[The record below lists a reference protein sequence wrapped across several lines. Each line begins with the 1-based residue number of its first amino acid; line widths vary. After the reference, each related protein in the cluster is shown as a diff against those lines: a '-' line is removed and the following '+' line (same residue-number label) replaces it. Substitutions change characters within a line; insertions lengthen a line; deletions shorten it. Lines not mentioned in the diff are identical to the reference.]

1 MFIAHTIIIL
11 LYYYIPE
18 LKEKYL
24 QEKLSSSSTAQTLT
38 DTLED
43 PTAAT
48 DAPPTKRTC
57 MNSDN
62 ILNQTN
68 PPVALTPS
76 TSSSPQTT
84 PHQCP
89 IQIFAG
95 YLKSLYKRRKLP
107 AYGKWPP
114 TPSKQFIN
122 LVVILKEKVSR
133 ATADDFTK
141 ATLRGKSDDI
151 FQKKKRIHFSDLAKT
166 KDGEPAQLVLVEGA
180 PGIGKST
187 FAWEACR
194 KWGAGEILQQYELM
208 VLLRLRE
215 KRVQQATT
223 IADLFYYSRNADI
236 KQRVVEEIE
245 NSDGAG
251 VLLVLEGFD
260 ELPAQLRTEDS
271 LFMDIIK
278 GERLTKATILVTS
291 RHWASRPLLLNDELH
306 RPLSQHIEILGF
318 TRKDI
323 EDYLECMTFDDPSL
337 LPGLKQYL
345 SCYPIIASMMY
356 VPLNC
361 AIVLEVYRESR
372 SDVNQLI
379 PKTMTELYT
388 SLVRTLLIRYLHDH
402 PECGDKYKNKSLP
415 NFHDLPEPVYEQFCE
430 LARIAYEGICNDEQI
445 IFTDLPDGFE
455 TLGLMQCVPELYV
468 DQGAVVSYNFLHLTL
483 QEFLAAYHVSL
494 MPGDMQIEHFLKAN
508 DSVMMEFTAGLT
520 KLDFKEEKLA
530 QFISF
535 IDDQYDQGWDP
546 SIFYLLFEAQNANLL
561 QKLRNSQILKFENKS
576 SFIDSRGP
584 FAFYMLGYCV
594 AHSNCKWDILMEEI
608 EYEEARMFIRG
619 TENCIASNCGKIIS
633 LDVYYVDLMSVPLTN
648 LPLRLLTELT
658 KLATYAEGGWNDLA
672 ELVLHA
678 PQLRELDLRCCTF
691 PPGSAVQLF
700 NSLCSLHSFTTL
712 DASERDPYFTD
723 EYDLYPEDCQAL
735 GKLLSSSKS
744 LTKLDIHSRSL
755 ADSESGI
762 EYISNGLKQSTLHD
776 LDISRCGL
784 DSNGAHLIAD
794 ALCYNDTL
802 RELHMSYNP
811 IGDDGATTLA
821 NMLIRNQILQ
831 TLDMESC
838 DITELGPIKLAEAL
852 CFNSTIMKIKLSGN
866 TIKDQGVYALAQM
879 LTRNQ
884 ILNFFELQH
893 CDITELGAIKLAEAL
908 CLNST
913 LTKIDLSDN
922 AIKDQGA
929 CALAQML
936 TRNQSL
942 SELDIQCCSISGV
955 GASHLARAL
964 SANHSITHIGL
975 TGNDLTTL
983 PHSDMST
990 DPRLRF

>member
-1 MFIAHTIIIL
+1 
-11 LYYYIPE
+11 
-18 LKEKYL
+18 
-24 QEKLSSSSTAQTLT
+24 LSSSTTQTLT
-38 DTLED
+38 HTSED
-43 PTAAT
+43 PAAAI
-48 DAPPTKRTC
+48 DAPPRKRFCT
-57 MNSDN
+57 NSDIN
-62 ILNQTN
+62 ILSQPN
-68 PPVALTPS
+68 PLAPS
-76 TSSSPQTT
+76 NSSPQTT

-89 IQIFAG
+89 IKIFAG
-95 YLKSLYKRRKLP
+95 YLRSLYKSRKLP

-151 FQKKKRIHFSDLAKT
+151 FQKKKRIQFSDLAKT

-194 KWGAGEILQQYELM
+194 KWGAGKILQQYELM

-215 KRVQQATT
+215 KRVQQAKT
-223 IADLFYYSRNADI
+223 IADLFYYSRSADV
-236 KQRVVEEIE
+236 KQSVVEEIE
-245 NSDGAG
+245 RSDGAG

-278 GERLTKATILVTS
+278 GERLTKATILITS

-323 EDYLECMTFDDPSL
+323 EEYLECMTFDDPSL
-337 LPGLKQYL
+337 LPALQKYL

-361 AIVLEVYRESR
+361 TIVLEVYRESR
-372 SDVNQLI
+372 SNVNQLI

-402 PECGDKYKNKSLP
+402 PKYGDKYKNKTLP
-415 NFHDLPEPVYEQFCE
+415 DFRDLPEPVYEQFCE

-494 MPGDMQIEHFLKAN
+494 MPGDMQIEHFLKAS
-508 DSVMMEFTAGLT
+508 DSMMMEFTAGLT

-535 IDDQYDQGWDP
+535 IDDQRGQGWDP

-561 QKLRNSQILKFENKS
+561 QELKNSHIKFKNEDS
-576 SFIDSRGP
+576 RIGSRGP
-584 FAFYMLGYCV
+584 FDFYMLGYCV
-594 AHSNCKWDILMEEI
+594 AHSNCKWNITMNEI
-608 EYEEARMFIRG
+608 GYDEAGMFVRG
-619 TENCIASNCGKIIS
+619 SKNCNASNCGKIVS
-633 LDVYYVDLMSVPLTN
+633 LYVSYADFKSVPLTN
-648 LPLRLLTELT
+648 LPSCLLSELIYIKT
-658 KLATYAEGGWNDLA
+658 CADGDWNDLA

-678 PQLRELDLRCCTF
+678 PQLHKLYLENCRF
-691 PPGSAVQLF
+691 PPGSTVQWF
-700 NSLCSLHSFTTL
+700 ESLCSLHSFTTL
-712 DASERDPYFTD
+712 RVCYEVD
-723 EYDLYPEDCQAL
+723 EEGDLSPEDCQAL
-735 GKLLSSSKS
+735 GRLLSTSKS
-744 LTKLDIHSRSL
+744 LTNLDIHGRPL
-755 ADSESGI
+755 LDPGI

-776 LDISRCGL
+776 LNISSCGL
-784 DSNGAHLIAD
+784 DSNGAHLIAE
-794 ALCYNDTL
+794 ALCYNHTL
-802 RELHMSYNP
+802 RELDMSNNP
-811 IGDDGATTLA
+811 IGDDGAT
-821 NMLIRNQILQ
+821 
-831 TLDMESC
+831 
-838 DITELGPIKLAEAL
+838 
-852 CFNSTIMKIKLSGN
+852 
-866 TIKDQGVYALAQM
+866 ALAKM

-884 ILNFFELQH
+884 TLQTIDMQW
-893 CDITELGAIKLAEAL
+893 CDITELGATELAEAL

-913 LTKIDLSDN
+913 LTKINLSGN

-942 SELDIQCCSISGV
+942 SELDIQGCSISGV

-964 SANHSITHIGL
+964 LANHSITHIWL
-975 TGNDLTTL
+975 ATNNMTL
-983 PHSDMST
+983 SPYSGISI
-990 DPRLRF
+990 DPRLIGDCVGMLNKP

>member
-1 MFIAHTIIIL
+1 M
-11 LYYYIPE
+11 
-18 LKEKYL
+18 
-24 QEKLSSSSTAQTLT
+24 
-38 DTLED
+38 
-43 PTAAT
+43 
-48 DAPPTKRTC
+48 
-57 MNSDN
+57 
-62 ILNQTN
+62 
-68 PPVALTPS
+68 
-76 TSSSPQTT
+76 
-84 PHQCP
+84 
-89 IQIFAG
+89 
-95 YLKSLYKRRKLP
+95 
-107 AYGKWPP
+107 
-114 TPSKQFIN
+114 
-122 LVVILKEKVSR
+122 SR

-215 KRVQQATT
+215 KRVQQAKT
-223 IADLFYYSRNADI
+223 IADLFYYKDSADV
-236 KQRVVEEIE
+236 KQRVVEEVRY
-245 NSDGAG
+245 NNGAG

-260 ELPAQLRTEDS
+260 ELPGQLWTEDS

-402 PECGDKYKNKSLP
+402 PEYGDEYKNKSLP
-415 NFHDLPEPVYEQFCE
+415 SFHDLPEPVYEQFCE

-445 IFTDLPDGFE
+445 IFSDLPDGFE

-494 MPGDMQIEHFLKAN
+494 MPGDMQIEHFLKVN
-508 DSVMMEFTAGLT
+508 NSMMMEFTAGHT
-520 KLDFKEEKLA
+520 KLDFKEEKVT

-535 IDDQYDQGWDP
+535 VDDQRGQGWHP
-546 SIFYLLFEAQNANLL
+546 SIFYLLFEAQNAGLL
-561 QKLRNSQILKFENKS
+561 QKLKNSQIIEFKYSNSYLG
-576 SFIDSRGP
+576 SRGP
-584 FAFYMLGYCV
+584 FDFYMLGYCL
-594 AHSNCKWDILMEEI
+594 AHSNCKWDITMEHI
-608 EYEEARMFIRG
+608 GYEEARMFVRG
-619 TENCIASNCGKIIS
+619 SDKCNASKCGKIVS
-633 LDVYYVDLMSVPLTN
+633 LNVHYPDQGVIESVPLTN
-648 LPLRLLTELT
+648 LPLCLLSELT
-658 KLATYAEGGWNDLA
+658 YIKTFADGGWNDLA

-678 PQLRELDLRCCTF
+678 PQLRELCLTLSTF
-691 PPGSAVQLF
+691 PPGSTVQLF
-700 NSLCSLHSFTTL
+700 NCLCSLHFFTTL
-712 DASERDPYFTD
+712 SVDNDSDRDLP
-723 EYDLYPEDCQAL
+723 PEDCQAL
-735 GKLLSSSKS
+735 GRLLSTSKS
-744 LTKLDIHSRSL
+744 LTKLDISRRSL
-755 ADSESGI
+755 VDPGI
-762 EYISNGLKQSTLHD
+762 EYISNGLKQSTLHN
-776 LDISRCGL
+776 LDVSHCGL

-794 ALCYNDTL
+794 ALCYNHTL
-802 RELHMSYNP
+802 RELDMNGNP

-821 NMLIRNQILQ
+821 QMLIRNQTLK
-831 TLDMESC
+831 TLDMRDC
-838 DITELGPIKLAEAL
+838 YI
-852 CFNSTIMKIKLSGN
+852 
-866 TIKDQGVYALAQM
+866 V
-879 LTRNQ
+879 
-884 ILNFFELQH
+884 
-893 CDITELGAIKLAEAL
+893 ELGAIKLAEAL

-913 LTKIDLSDN
+913 LTEIDLSGN
-922 AIKDQGA
+922 AIKDQGT

-942 SELDIQCCSISGV
+942 SELDLRECSISGV

-964 SANHSITHIGL
+964 LANHSITRIGL
-975 TGNDLTTL
+975 AGNNITTL
-983 PHSDMST
+983 PHSDMSI
-990 DPRLRF
+990 DPRLHLHY

>member
-1 MFIAHTIIIL
+1 M
-11 LYYYIPE
+11 
-18 LKEKYL
+18 
-24 QEKLSSSSTAQTLT
+24 QEKLSSSTTQTLT
-38 DTLED
+38 QTSED
-43 PTAAT
+43 PPAAP
-48 DAPPTKRTC
+48 DIPPTKRICT
-57 MNSDN
+57 NSEN

-68 PPVALTPS
+68 PTVALAPS
-76 TSSSPQTT
+76 MSSSPQTT

-89 IQIFAG
+89 IKIFAG
-95 YLKSLYKRRKLP
+95 YLRSLYKSRKLP

-166 KDGEPAQLVLVEGA
+166 EDGEPAQLVLVEGA

-215 KRVQQATT
+215 KRVQQSKT
-223 IADLFYYSRNADI
+223 IADLFYYSRSADV

-260 ELPAQLRTEDS
+260 ELPTQLRTEDS

-291 RHWASRPLLLNDELH
+291 RHWASRPLLRNDELH

-345 SCYPIIASMMY
+345 SCYPIITSMMY

-402 PECGDKYKNKSLP
+402 PEYGDKFKNKSLP

-494 MPGDMQIEHFLKAN
+494 MPGDMQIEHFLEES
-508 DSVMMEFTAGLT
+508 DSMMMEFTAGLT
-520 KLDFKEEKLA
+520 KLDFKEENLV

-535 IDDQYDQGWDP
+535 IDDQHDQGWDP
-546 SIFYLLFEAQNANLL
+546 SIFYLLFEAQNAKLL
-561 QKLRNSQILKFENKS
+561 QKLKNFQIKFDYEK
-576 SFIDSRGP
+576 SFIGSRGP
-584 FAFYMLGYCV
+584 FDLYMLGYCM
-594 AHSNCKWDILMEEI
+594 AHSNCKWDITMTDI
-608 EYEEARMFIRG
+608 GYEEARMFVSG
-619 TENCIASNCGKIIS
+619 SDNCSKSNCGKIIS
-633 LDVYYVDLMSVPLTN
+633 LFVYSADLESVPFTN
-648 LPLRLLTELT
+648 LPPCLLT
-658 KLATYAEGGWNDLA
+658 KLTNIKICAVGGWNDSGK
-672 ELVLHA
+672 LVRHA
-678 PQLRELDLRCCTF
+678 PQLRELDLSDSSF
-691 PPGSAVQLF
+691 PPESAVQLF

-712 DASERDPYFTD
+712 IVSD
-723 EYDLYPEDCQAL
+723 ESGIDSDLSPEDCQAL
-735 GKLLSSSKS
+735 GKLLSSSKN
-744 LTKLDIHSRSL
+744 LTKLDIAGRSL
-755 ADSESGI
+755 VDPGI
-762 EYISNGLKQSTLHD
+762 EYISNSLKQSTLLD
-776 LDISRCGL
+776 LNITYCGL

-794 ALCYNDTL
+794 ALCFNHTL
-802 RELHMSYNP
+802 RELDMRYNQA

-821 NMLIRNQILQ
+821 
-831 TLDMESC
+831 
-838 DITELGPIKLAEAL
+838 K
-852 CFNSTIMKIKLSGN
+852 
-866 TIKDQGVYALAQM
+866 M

-884 ILNFFELQH
+884 TLQILGMEH
-893 CDITELGAIKLAEAL
+893 CSITELGAIKLAEAL

-913 LTKIDLSDN
+913 LTKINLSGN
-922 AIKDQGA
+922 SIKDQGA

-964 SANHSITHIGL
+964 LANHSITHIL
-975 TGNDLTTL
+975 LAGNNITTL
-983 PHSDMST
+983 PHSDMSV
-990 DPRLRF
+990 DPRLHLH

>member
-1 MFIAHTIIIL
+1 MHTYMYTSFHDIVHCSHNNN
-11 LYYYIPE
+11 YYLYIPE
-18 LKEKYL
+18 LKGKYL
-24 QEKLSSSSTAQTLT
+24 QEKLSSSTQTLT
-38 DTLED
+38 DNISED
-43 PTAAT
+43 PPAGT
-48 DAPPTKRTC
+48 DAPPTKRIHVD
-57 MNSDN
+57 SDIN
-62 ILNQTN
+62 VPVLSQTN
-68 PPVALTPS
+68 PSLALAPS

-89 IQIFAG
+89 IKIFAG
-95 YLKSLYKRRKLP
+95 YLRSLYKSRKLP

-151 FQKKKRIHFSDLAKT
+151 FQKKRRIHFSDLAKT
-166 KDGEPAQLVLVEGA
+166 KDSEPAQLVLVEGA

-215 KRVQQATT
+215 KRVQQAKT
-223 IADLFYYSRNADI
+223 IADLFYYKDSADV
-236 KQRVVEEIE
+236 KQRVVEEVRY
-245 NSDGAG
+245 NNGAG

-260 ELPAQLRTEDS
+260 ELPTQLRTEDS
-271 LFMDIIK
+271 LLMDIIK

-306 RPLSQHIEILGF
+306 RPLSQHIEVLGF

-402 PECGDKYKNKSLP
+402 PKYGDEYKNKCLL

-445 IFTDLPDGFE
+445 IFIDLPDGFE

-494 MPGDMQIEHFLKAN
+494 MPGDMQIEHFLKTS
-508 DSVMMEFTAGLT
+508 DSMMMEFTAGLT
-520 KLDFKEEKLA
+520 KLDFKEEELA

-535 IDDQYDQGWDP
+535 LDDQHDQGWDL

-561 QKLRNSQILKFENKS
+561 QKLKNSQIIKFCS
-576 SFIDSRGP
+576 YYIGSRGP

-594 AHSNCKWDILMEEI
+594 AYSNCKWDITMNNI
-608 EYEEARMFIRG
+608 GYEDARMFVG
-619 TENCIASNCGKIIS
+619 GCDNCNASNCGKIVS
-633 LDVYYVDLMSVPLTN
+633 LHVHYPDQDVIESVPVTN
-648 LPLRLLTELT
+648 LPLCLLTELT
-658 KLATYAEGGWNDLA
+658 YIKTVADGGWNDLA

-678 PQLRELDLRCCTF
+678 PQLCELDLSECTF

-700 NSLCSLHSFTTL
+700 NCLCSLTSFTTL
-712 DASERDPYFTD
+712 TVPD
-723 EYDLYPEDCQAL
+723 EYTNNGLSPEDCQAL
-735 GKLLSSSKS
+735 GRLLSSSKS
-744 LTKLDIHSRSL
+744 LTKLDIHERPL
-755 ADSESGI
+755 LDRHI

-776 LDISRCGL
+776 LDISRCDLG
-784 DSNGAHLIAD
+784 SNEAHLIAD
-794 ALCYNDTL
+794 ALCYNHTL
-802 RELHMSYNP
+802 SKLDMSYNA

-821 NMLIRNQILQ
+821 RMLTGNQ
-831 TLDMESC
+831 TLITLDVGYC
-838 DITELGPIKLAEAL
+838 VITELG
-852 CFNSTIMKIKLSGN
+852 
-866 TIKDQGVYALAQM
+866 V
-879 LTRNQ
+879 
-884 ILNFFELQH
+884 
-893 CDITELGAIKLAEAL
+893 IKLAEAL

-913 LTKIDLSDN
+913 LTKIDLSGN
-922 AIKDQGA
+922 PIKDQGA

-942 SELDIQCCSISGV
+942 SELHIRYCSISGV

-964 SANHSITHIGL
+964 LANHSIAHILLGHNNIM
-975 TGNDLTTL
+975 TP
-983 PHSDMST
+983 PHSDNMFM

>member
-1 MFIAHTIIIL
+1 M
-11 LYYYIPE
+11 
-18 LKEKYL
+18 
-24 QEKLSSSSTAQTLT
+24 SSSTEQTLT
-38 DTLED
+38 ENNSGD
-43 PTAAT
+43 PPAAT
-48 DAPPTKRTC
+48 DAPPKKRVC
-57 MNSDN
+57 INSDN
-62 ILNQTN
+62 ALNQTN
-68 PPVALTPS
+68 ISVPLAPS

-89 IQIFAG
+89 IKIFAG
-95 YLKSLYKRRKLP
+95 YLRSLYESRKLP

-151 FQKKKRIHFSDLAKT
+151 FQKKKRIHFSNLAKT

-215 KRVQQATT
+215 KRVQQAKT
-223 IADLFYYSRNADI
+223 IADLFYYKDSADI
-236 KQRVVEEIE
+236 KQRVIEEVKYS
-245 NSDGAG
+245 NGAG

-402 PECGDKYKNKSLP
+402 PEYGDKYKSKSLP
-415 NFHDLPEPVYEQFCE
+415 SFHDLPEPVYEQFCE

-468 DQGAVVSYNFLHLTL
+468 DQGAVVSHNFLHLTL

-494 MPGDMQIEHFLKAN
+494 MPGDMQIEHFLKES
-508 DSVMMEFTAGLT
+508 DSMMMEFTAGLT

-535 IDDQYDQGWDP
+535 IDDQRGRGWDP
-546 SIFYLLFEAQNANLL
+546 SIFYLLFESQNANLL
-561 QKLRNSQILKFENKS
+561 QKLNFQIIRFNNEESHN
-576 SFIDSRGP
+576 FGSRGP
-584 FAFYMLGYCV
+584 FDFYMLGYCV
-594 AHSNCKWDILMEEI
+594 AHSNCKWDITMIEI
-608 EYEEARMFIRG
+608 GYEEARMFIRG
-619 TENCIASNCGKIIS
+619 SDSCNASDCGKIVS
-633 LDVYYVDLMSVPLTN
+633 LNVNYADYESFPLTN
-648 LPLRLLTELT
+648 LPQCVLTELT
-658 KLATYAEGGWNDLA
+658 SIKTIADGGWDDLA
-672 ELVLHA
+672 EFVPHA
-678 PQLRELDLRCCTF
+678 PLLRTLNLFQCAF
-691 PPGSAVQLF
+691 PPGSTVQLF

-712 DASERDPYFTD
+712 DISDDGNGF
-723 EYDLYPEDCQAL
+723 DLPPEDCQAL
-735 GKLLSSSKS
+735 GRLLSSSKS
-744 LTKLDIHSRSL
+744 LTKLDISGRSL
-755 ADSESGI
+755 VEPGI
-762 EYISNGLKQSTLHD
+762 E
-776 LDISRCGL
+776 
-784 DSNGAHLIAD
+784 
-794 ALCYNDTL
+794 
-802 RELHMSYNP
+802 
-811 IGDDGATTLA
+811 
-821 NMLIRNQILQ
+821 
-831 TLDMESC
+831 
-838 DITELGPIKLAEAL
+838 
-852 CFNSTIMKIKLSGN
+852 
-866 TIKDQGVYALAQM
+866 
-879 LTRNQ
+879 
-884 ILNFFELQH
+884 
-893 CDITELGAIKLAEAL
+893 
-908 CLNST
+908 
-913 LTKIDLSDN
+913 
-922 AIKDQGA
+922 
-929 CALAQML
+929 
-936 TRNQSL
+936 
-942 SELDIQCCSISGV
+942 
-955 GASHLARAL
+955 
-964 SANHSITHIGL
+964 
-975 TGNDLTTL
+975 
-983 PHSDMST
+983 
-990 DPRLRF
+990 

>member
-1 MFIAHTIIIL
+1 M
-11 LYYYIPE
+11 
-18 LKEKYL
+18 
-24 QEKLSSSSTAQTLT
+24 
-38 DTLED
+38 
-43 PTAAT
+43 
-48 DAPPTKRTC
+48 
-57 MNSDN
+57 
-62 ILNQTN
+62 
-68 PPVALTPS
+68 
-76 TSSSPQTT
+76 
-84 PHQCP
+84 
-89 IQIFAG
+89 
-95 YLKSLYKRRKLP
+95 
-107 AYGKWPP
+107 
-114 TPSKQFIN
+114 
-122 LVVILKEKVSR
+122 SR

-215 KRVQQATT
+215 KRVQQAKI
-223 IADLFYYSRNADI
+223 IADLFYYSRSADV

-278 GERLTKATILVTS
+278 GEKLTKATILVTS

-345 SCYPIIASMMY
+345 ICYPIIASMMY

-402 PECGDKYKNKSLP
+402 PGYGDRYKNKSLHS
-415 NFHDLPEPVYEQFCE
+415 FCDLPEPVYEQFCE

-494 MPGDMQIEHFLKAN
+494 MPGDMQIEHFLKAI
-508 DSVMMEFTAGLT
+508 DSMIVEFTAGLT
-520 KLDFKEEKLA
+520 KLDLREENLA

-535 IDDQYDQGWDP
+535 IDNQRGRGWDP
-546 SIFYLLFEAQNANLL
+546 SIFYLLFEAQNASLL
-561 QKLRNSQILKFENKS
+561 QNLKIIRFRNKNSYIG
-576 SFIDSRGP
+576 SRGP
-584 FAFYMLGYCV
+584 IDFYMLGYCV
-594 AHSNCKWDILMEEI
+594 AHSNCKWDITMEDVG
-608 EYEEARMFIRG
+608 YEEARMFVRG
-619 TENCIASNCGKIIS
+619 SNNCYESNCGKIVS
-633 LDVYYVDLMSVPLTN
+633 LYINSIDNKSVPLTN
-648 LPLRLLTELT
+648 IPPCLLTELT
-658 KLATYAEGGWNDLA
+658 FIETFAVGGWNDLA

-678 PQLRELDLRCCTF
+678 PQLRELYLSECIF
-691 PPGSAVQLF
+691 PSGSTVQFF
-700 NSLCSLHSFTTL
+700 NSLGSLHSFTTL
-712 DASERDPYFTD
+712 IVYTESCIDS
-723 EYDLYPEDCQAL
+723 DLLPEDCQAL
-735 GKLLSSSKS
+735 GRLLSSSKS
-744 LTKLDIHSRSL
+744 LTKLDISGRSL
-755 ADSESGI
+755 VDPGI

-776 LDISRCGL
+776 LNISCCEL

-794 ALCYNDTL
+794 ALCYNHTL
-802 RELHMSYNP
+802 RELDMSGNL
-811 IGDDGATTLA
+811 IGDDGATALA
-821 NMLIRNQILQ
+821 KMLIRNQ
-831 TLDMESC
+831 TLK
-838 DITELGPIKLAEAL
+838 TLKV
-852 CFNSTIMKIKLSGN
+852 
-866 TIKDQGVYALAQM
+866 QW
-879 LTRNQ
+879 
-884 ILNFFELQH
+884 
-893 CDITELGAIKLAEAL
+893 CDITELGAIKLTEAL

-913 LTKIDLSDN
+913 VTKIDFRGN

-942 SELDIQCCSISGV
+942 SELDLRECSISGV
-955 GASHLARAL
+955 GASQLARAL
-964 SANHSITHIGL
+964 LANRSITRIKL
-975 TGNDLTTL
+975 TRNITTL
-983 PHSDMST
+983 PHSDIST
-990 DPRLRF
+990 DPRLHLHY

>member
-1 MFIAHTIIIL
+1 M
-11 LYYYIPE
+11 
-18 LKEKYL
+18 
-24 QEKLSSSSTAQTLT
+24 
-38 DTLED
+38 
-43 PTAAT
+43 
-48 DAPPTKRTC
+48 
-57 MNSDN
+57 
-62 ILNQTN
+62 
-68 PPVALTPS
+68 
-76 TSSSPQTT
+76 
-84 PHQCP
+84 
-89 IQIFAG
+89 
-95 YLKSLYKRRKLP
+95 
-107 AYGKWPP
+107 
-114 TPSKQFIN
+114 
-122 LVVILKEKVSR
+122 SR

-215 KRVQQATT
+215 KRVQQAKT
-223 IADLFYYSRNADI
+223 IADLFYYSRSADV

-260 ELPAQLRTEDS
+260 ELPTQLRTEDS

-345 SCYPIIASMMY
+345 SCYPVIASMMY

-402 PECGDKYKNKSLP
+402 PSYGDKYKNKSLP
-415 NFHDLPEPVYEQFCE
+415 SFHDLPEPVYEQFCE

-445 IFTDLPDGFE
+445 IFTDLHDGFE

-494 MPGDMQIEHFLKAN
+494 MPGDMQIEHFVKAS
-508 DSVMMEFTAGLT
+508 DSMMMEFTAGLT
-520 KLDFKEEKLA
+520 KLDFKEENLA
-530 QFISF
+530 QFICF
-535 IDDQYDQGWDP
+535 LDDQCGRGWDP
-546 SIFYLLFEAQNANLL
+546 SVFYLLFEAQNANLL
-561 QKLRNSQILKFENKS
+561 QKSKNSQIKFHNEDS
-576 SFIDSRGP
+576 HIGSRGP
-584 FAFYMLGYCV
+584 FDFYMLGYCV
-594 AHSNCKWDILMEEI
+594 AHSNCKWGITMIEI
-608 EYEEARMFIRG
+608 GYEEARMFVRG
-619 TENCIASNCGKIIS
+619 SNNCSTSNCGKIVS
-633 LDVYYVDLMSVPLTN
+633 LNVSYPDYESVPLTN
-648 LPLRLLTELT
+648 LPPCLLTELT
-658 KLATYAEGGWNDLA
+658 YIRTAADSGWNNLA

-678 PQLRELDLRCCTF
+678 PQLRELDLGTGIF
-691 PPGSAVQLF
+691 TPGSAVQFF

-712 DASERDPYFTD
+712 NAPGAEDDNLS
-723 EYDLYPEDCQAL
+723 PEDCQAL
-735 GKLLSSSKS
+735 GRLLSSSKS
-744 LTKLDIHSRSL
+744 LTMLDIHGRL
-755 ADSESGI
+755 LVDPGI
-762 EYISNGLKQSTLHD
+762 QYISNGLKQSTLHD
-776 LDISRCGL
+776 LNISYCGL

-794 ALCYNDTL
+794 ALCYNHTL
-802 RELHMSYNP
+802 RVLGMSSNL
-811 IGDDGATTLA
+811 IGDDGAITLA
-821 NMLIRNQILQ
+821 KMLFRNQTLK
-831 TLDMESC
+831 TLDMGYC
-838 DITELGPIKLAEAL
+838 I
-852 CFNSTIMKIKLSGN
+852 
-866 TIKDQGVYALAQM
+866 
-879 LTRNQ
+879 
-884 ILNFFELQH
+884 
-893 CDITELGAIKLAEAL
+893 ITELGAIKLAEAL

-913 LTKIDLSDN
+913 LTEIDLSGN

-942 SELDIQCCSISGV
+942 SELDIQHCSISGV
-955 GASHLARAL
+955 GTSHLTRAL
-964 SANHSITHIGL
+964 LANHSITRIGL
-975 TGNDLTTL
+975 ADNNITIPL
-983 PHSDMST
+983 HSDVST
-990 DPRLRF
+990 DPRLHY